1 MAEEKKTNKVVG
13 FFKDCK
19 REIKNIVWSPKKDVI
34 KNTTVATIYVA
45 ASAAAILVLDLGF
58 TKLLELI
65 TSLFN

>member
-19 REIKNIVWSPKKDVI
+19 RELKNIVWSPKKDVI
-34 KNTTVATIYVA
+34 KNTAVATIYVA
-45 ASAAAILVLDLGF
+45 ASAIAILVLDLGF

-65 TSLFN
+65 ASLFN